1 VASDRQRCVQSR
13 QSVAV
18 SHDANR
24 VEIGV
29 LSRNVSKRQFA
40 GHNSLTEARCASKG
54 AIARKLME
62 ELEVIEKCPI
72 EIFRYQNM
80 RVVGVN

>member
-1 VASDRQRCVQSR
+1 
-13 QSVAV
+13 
-18 SHDANR
+18 
-24 VEIGV
+24 
-29 LSRNVSKRQFA
+29 
-40 GHNSLTEARCASKG
+40 
-54 AIARKLME
+54 LME